1 MRNMVFL
8 VIISGA
14 VGSYGSVSAADAAH
28 CAVDMGAPII
38 KVADQG
44 AGESDKVIPPARANG
59 DGVLAPP
66 NDLDKVPVLKHIV
79 ATGASILELGSA
91 HGLRSVAARHG
102 DQFMVLQVSP
112 DGEAVVSGPQFDLS
126 VSTLLTIAGG
136 QITELGDAHG
146 LRGLFL
152 RNGQEFQ
159 VLYATPDGQA
169 TIAGIMWD
177 SSGKNLT
184 HDQVSRIAG
193 VAPTAVIGQDP
204 SGATA
209 VPPTR
214 SALEAV
220 QRTVFGTVG
229 DPNAPRLW
237 VFVDPLCSYS
247 VRALQSLKPFVDQHR
262 VQVAIIP
269 ISVLDYE
276 DQNQSTPAALALL
289 SKGSDQMVSAW
300 ERQDYGSTGGPE
312 VSARLRTNLEAAQ
325 AIGLRGT
332 PTLVWRKPDGSEGRI
347 DGMPNDWQALM
358 ASVGESIHAVD
369 GR

>member
-1 MRNMVFL
+1 
-8 VIISGA
+8 

-28 CAVDMGAPII
+28 CAVDVGAPII

-79 ATGASILELGSA
+79 ATGPAFWSLARRMGCGASPRGMAINSWCCRF
-91 HGLRSVAARHG
+91 LRMERRSCLALNSIFCINAFDDRRRANYGAWRRTWVEGAVSSQRAR
-102 DQFMVLQVSP
+102 
-112 DGEAVVSGPQFDLS
+112 VSGS
-126 VSTLLTIAGG
+126 
-136 QITELGDAHG
+136 
-146 LRGLFL
+146 L
-152 RNGQEFQ
+152 RNSGRSG
-159 VLYATPDGQA
+159 TS
-169 TIAGIMWD
+169 AGIMWD

-204 SGATA
+204 SGANA
-209 VPPTR
+209 MAPTR

-220 QRTVFGTVG
+220 QSTAFGRVG
-229 DPNAPRLW
+229 DPDAPRLW

-269 ISVLDYE
+269 ISVLDHE

-289 SKGSDQMVSAW
+289 SKASDQMVSAW
-300 ERQDYGSTGGPE
+300 EHQDYGATGGPE
-312 VSARLRTNLEAAQ
+312 VSARLRTNMEAAQ

-347 DGMPNDWQALM
+347 DGMPNDWQSLM
-358 ASVGESIHAVD
+358 ASVGESIHAID
-369 GR
+369 ER